1 MKKVSLFLALAL
13 VLMASGVAFAETVEG
28 TVSSVDLAGKVVK
41 VNKTDAATGAA
52 QEVSVSVNDSTTY
65 TGEVTALAEVIEGD
79 TVKIEAD
86 KDATSGN
93 WVAKSV
99 EVAATETA

>member
-1 MKKVSLFLALAL
+1 MKKISLLLVAAL
-13 VLMASGVAFAETVEG
+13 VLMASGVAFAETVQG
-28 TVSSVDLAGKVVK
+28 TVASVDLAGKIVK
-41 VNKTDAATGAA
+41 VTKTDAATGTS
-52 QEVSVSVNDSTTY
+52 QEVSISVSDTTTY

-86 KDATSGN
+86 KDATTGN

-99 EVAATETA
+99 DVAAVAE

>member
-1 MKKVSLFLALAL
+1 MKKISFVLALAL

-28 TVSSVDLAGKVVK
+28 TVASVDLAGKVLK
-41 VNKTDAATGAA
+41 VSKTNAATGASE
-52 QEVSVSVNDSTTY
+52 EVSIWVSDTTTY

-86 KDATSGN
+86 KDATTGN
-93 WVAKSV
+93 WMAKSV
-99 EVAATETA
+99 DVAAVTE

>member
-13 VLMASGVAFAETVEG
+13 VLTMSGVAFAETVQG
-28 TVSSVDLAGKVVK
+28 TVSSVDLAGKVLK
-41 VNKTDAATGAA
+41 VSKKDAATGAA
-52 QEVSVSVNDSTTY
+52 EDVSISVNDTTTY

>member
-13 VLMASGVAFAETVEG
+13 VLTMSGVAFAETVQG
-28 TVSSVDLAGKVVK
+28 TVSSVDLAGKVLK
-41 VNKTDAATGAA
+41 VSKKDAATGAA
-52 QEVSVSVNDSTTY
+52 ADVSISVNDSTTY
-65 TGEVTALAEVIEGD
+65 AGEVTALAEVIEGD